1 MNSPT
6 PEFHPGSLVSA
17 RGREWI
23 VLPESDMD
31 TLRLRPLGG
40 GEKDESLLYLPLE
53 RQPVRPATFP
63 WPRVDQASN
72 HSASQLLLDA
82 LQLKLRNGAGPF
94 RSFGNIA
101 VEPRAY
107 QLVPLLMA
115 LKQAT
120 IRLLIADDVGIGKT
134 IEAALIAREMLD
146 RGEVQRLTFLCPPH
160 LCEQWQR
167 ELAERFHIHAPV
179 VRTAT
184 AARLEKD
191 LPPGASLFDAHPFT
205 VVSLDYIKSERRREA
220 FQRFCPEFVI
230 VDEAHTCTHGGQGR
244 QQRYQL
250 LKGLAENADRHLV
263 LLTAT
268 PHSGDENAFYNLLG
282 LLRSEFTALKDLP
295 AGSRTD
301 LRDELSRHFVQRRR
315 PDIAEWQDSSMFP
328 ERKTS
333 EVTYRLTGAWGQL
346 FNDVLTY
353 ARELVERA
361 EGRALQEQRMNWWAA
376 LALLR
381 CISSSPAA
389 AVNALRTRLN
399 GAIAPGDDREL
410 TLEGSRSSDRLRL
423 EDIDQQGEERV
434 LDGREDALSTDDIEP
449 AAQTEET
456 ARLQELIAAAERL
469 AAPGNDPKLEQLQA
483 HLQGLLKDGFLPVVF
498 CRYIA
503 TAHYLADFLRA
514 KFKDVTIKAV
524 TGEFTPGE
532 REAAVEELGES
543 DRRLLVATDCLSE
556 GINLQNLFTAV
567 VHYDLSWN
575 PTRHEQREGR
585 VDRFGQ
591 KAREVR
597 STMLY
602 GEDNPVDGA
611 VLQVILRKAE
621 SIRKELGVLVPM
633 PDDEGK
639 LTQALLNAVLLRKTN
654 PVGKVAQASFD
665 FGEPAREIEAA
676 WQSAREKAA
685 RNRSIFAQRRLKP
698 EDVLPEWRKSAAVL
712 GGEDDVARF
721 VARAVAKLGV
731 PLEECRRL
739 PGLGSAQPAPQ
750 GGQENLGRPGVFLG
764 AHHKLNIDQLP
775 LTVRERL
782 AADGFIG
789 TLRVSFHQP
798 PAAGSLFIHRT
809 HPIVAALADTLL
821 ERALEE
827 TADASDADAV
837 ARAGA
842 AFVGHVGLRTTVLLL
857 RLRHQL
863 SVTRGAATRL
873 MLCEETIAVSV
884 AGSGHPAVL
893 APDAARSLLGAEAVR
908 NMPPPIRDR
917 HLRQALD
924 MLPAWTPQLAAMAKE
939 RAQALLQDHRRVR
952 EAAEAKGTYQVTASL
967 PVDVMGLYV
976 LVPSLS

>member
-6 PEFHPGSLVSA
+6 PEFYPGSLVSA

-23 VLPESDMD
+23 VLPESDLN

-40 GEKDESLLYLPLE
+40 GEKDESLIYLPLE

-63 WPRVDQASN
+63 WPRVDQARN

-120 IRLLIADDVGIGKT
+120 VRLLIADDVGIGKT

-146 RGEVQRLTFLCPPH
+146 RGEVQRMTVLCPPH

-167 ELAERFHIHAPV
+167 ELAERFHIHAMV

-191 LPPGASLFDAHPFT
+191 LPPGTSLFDAHPFT
-205 VVSLDYIKSERRREA
+205 VVSLDYIKSEKRREA

-250 LKGLAENADRHLV
+250 LKGLAEDEGRHLV

-282 LLRSEFTALKDLP
+282 LLQSEFTALKDLP
-295 AGSRTD
+295 PGARTD

-315 PDIAEWQDSSMFP
+315 PDIAEWQDTSMFP
-328 ERKTS
+328 DRKTT

-346 FNDVLTY
+346 FNDVLGY

-361 EGRALQEQRMNWWAA
+361 EGRALREQRMNWWAA

-399 GAIAPGDDREL
+399 GAIATGDDHEL
-410 TLEGSRSSDRLRL
+410 TL

-449 AAQTEET
+449 AAQTEDT
-456 ARLQELIAAAERL
+456 ARLQELIVAAERL
-469 AAPGNDPKLEQLQA
+469 AGPGNDPKLEKLQA
-483 HLQGLLKDGFLPVVF
+483 HLQSLLKEGFLPVVF

-503 TAHYLADFLRA
+503 TAHYLADFLRT

-532 REAAVEELGES
+532 REAAVEELGDS
-543 DRRLLVATDCLSE
+543 DKRILVATDCLSE
-556 GINLQNLFTAV
+556 GINLQSLFTAV

-654 PVGKVAQASFD
+654 HIGKAAQASFD
-665 FGEPAREIEAA
+665 FGEPAREIETA

-698 EDVLPEWRKSAAVL
+698 EDVLPEWHKSAAVL
-712 GGEDDVARF
+712 GGEDNVARF

-731 PLEECRRL
+731 PLEDYR
-739 PGLGSAQPAPQ
+739 G
-750 GGQENLGRPGVFLG
+750 
-764 AHHKLNIDQLP
+764 HHKLNIDQLP

-827 TADASDADAV
+827 AADASDADAV

-842 AFVGHVGLRTTVLLL
+842 AFVGNVSLRTTVLLL

-863 SVTRGAATRL
+863 SVTRGTVTRL
-873 MLCEETIAVSV
+873 MLCEEMVALSV
-884 AGSGHPAVL
+884 AGSGIPEVL
-893 APDAARSLLGAEAVR
+893 APDTAQSLLGSEAVR
-908 NMPPPIRDR
+908 NMPPPIRHR
-917 HLRQALD
+917 HLQQALD
-924 MLPAWTPQLAAMAKE
+924 MLPAWAPQLEAMANE

-967 PVDVMGLYV
+967 PVDVMGIYV
-976 LVPSLS
+976 LVPAVGV

>member
-1 MNSPT
+1 MNASV

-23 VLPESDMD
+23 VLPESDLD

-40 GEKDESLLYLPLE
+40 GEKDESLIYLPLE

-63 WPRVDQASN
+63 WPRVEQARN
-72 HSASQLLLDA
+72 HAASQLLLDA

-107 QLVPLLMA
+107 QLVPMLMA

-120 IRLLIADDVGIGKT
+120 VRLLIADDVGVGKT

-146 RGEVQRLTFLCPPH
+146 RGEIRRMTVLCPPH

-167 ELAERFHIHAPV
+167 ELAERFHIHAMV
-179 VRTAT
+179 VRTPT

-191 LPPGASLFDAHPFT
+191 LPPGTSVFDAHPFT

-230 VDEAHTCTHGGQGR
+230 VDEAHTCTQGGQGR
-244 QQRYQL
+244 QQRHQL
-250 LKGLAENADRHLV
+250 LKGLAENEERHLI

-282 LLRSEFTALKDLP
+282 LLRPEFTALKDLP
-295 AGSRTD
+295 PGARTD

-315 PDIAEWQDSSMFP
+315 PDIAEWQDTSMFP
-328 ERKTS
+328 DRKTA

-346 FNDVLTY
+346 FNDVLIY

-361 EGRALQEQRMNWWAA
+361 EGKALREQRMNWWAA

-399 GAIAPGDDREL
+399 GAVGTEDGREL
-410 TLEGSRSSDRLRL
+410 TL

-434 LDGREDALSTDDIEP
+434 LDGLDDALSTDDIEP
-449 AAQTEET
+449 AAQTEDT
-456 ARLQELIAAAERL
+456 ARLRELITAAERL
-469 AAPGNDPKLEQLQA
+469 AGPGNDPKLEKLQA
-483 HLQGLLKDGFLPVVF
+483 HLQSLLKEGFLPVVF

-503 TAHYLADFLRA
+503 TAHYLADFLRTR
-514 KFKDVTIKAV
+514 FKEVTIKAV

-532 REAAVEELGES
+532 REAAVEELGDS
-543 DRRLLVATDCLSE
+543 DQRILVATDCLSE

-575 PTRHEQREGR
+575 PTRHEQRDGR

-639 LTQALLNAVLLRKTN
+639 LTQALLNAVLLRNTN
-654 PVGKVAQASFD
+654 HIGKAAQASFD
-665 FGEPAREIEAA
+665 FGEPAKEIETA

-698 EDVLPEWRKSAAVL
+698 EDVLPEWHKSAAVL

-731 PLEECRRL
+731 PLETYR
-739 PGLGSAQPAPQ
+739 G
-750 GGQENLGRPGVFLG
+750 
-764 AHHKLNIDQLP
+764 HHKLNIDQLP

-827 TADASDADAV
+827 AADASDADAV

-842 AFVGHVGLRTTVLLL
+842 AFVGNVSLRTTVLLL

-863 SVTRGAATRL
+863 SVTRGTATRL
-873 MLCEETIAVSV
+873 MLCEEMVALSV
-884 AGSGHPAVL
+884 AGSGSPEVL
-893 APDAARSLLGAEAVR
+893 APDTAQSLLGTEAVR

-917 HLRQALD
+917 HLQQALD
-924 MLPAWTPQLAAMAKE
+924 MLPAWTPQLETMAKE

-967 PVDVMGLYV
+967 PLDVMGLYV
-976 LVPSLS
+976 LVPSLVG